1 MFRQQICIEVDKD
14 EIDSYVNDIL
24 YYPGD
29 RDYGDYYDEDRSYS
43 GHADEMDELDF
54 IFAE

>member
-24 YYPGD
+24 YDPGD

-43 GHADEMDELDF
+43 GHSDGMDELDF